1 MRPYFT
7 IIIPTYNR
15 ASLISET
22 LETVKNQVFNDFEV
36 ILIDNGSI
44 DDTESAVVPYLQ
56 DARFTYFKLGIN
68 RERAWA
74 RNTGLEKAT
83 GKFVTFL
90 DSDDFMYPFCL
101 RDAYNF
107 SLENP
112 SVKFFHNL
120 YELVDDKRRRIYK
133 FHFPSLTNQFKA
145 LATGN
150 FVACIGGFIS
160 RDIYEN
166 VRFNT
171 DPKMIGA
178 EDYEVWF
185 DVFSRCSIGRI
196 DRVNSGIRDHSSRSV
211 HNGVFNN
218 LAYQEN
224 SLISRILGT
233 PHIRQKFYKYTPRIR
248 AGFQLHRAV
257 IHRKSGS
264 FFKSIGLLAS
274 AICND
279 PSVLLTRRFLSS
291 LYNIIKPL

>member
-15 ASLISET
+15 AGLIKET
-22 LETVKNQVFNDFEV
+22 LQTVKNQVFNDFEV
-36 ILIDNGSI
+36 ILIDNGST
-44 DDTESAVVPYLQ
+44 DDTKGVVMPFLQ
-56 DARFTYFKLGIN
+56 DARFTYIRSDVN

-74 RNTGLEKAT
+74 RNTGLEKAS

-101 RDAYNF
+101 EDAYIF
-107 SLENP
+107 SEKNP

-120 YELVDDKRRRIYK
+120 YELVDDNRRVIYK
-133 FHFPSLTNQFKA
+133 FHFPSLTNPFKA

-185 DVFSRCSIGRI
+185 DVFSRCPVGRI
-196 DRVNSGIRDHSSRSV
+196 CKVNSGIRDHSSRSV

-224 SLISRILGT
+224 LVIRKIIDT
-233 PHIRQKFYKYTPRIR
+233 PHIKEKFYKYTPRIK
-248 AGFQLHRAV
+248 AGFRLHRAV
-257 IHRKSGS
+257 VHRRSGS
-264 FFKSIGLLAS
+264 FLKSIGLLTS
-274 AICND
+274 AVCND
-279 PSVLLTRRFLSS
+279 PSVLLSRRFSS
-291 LYNIIKPL
+291 TLFNIIKP